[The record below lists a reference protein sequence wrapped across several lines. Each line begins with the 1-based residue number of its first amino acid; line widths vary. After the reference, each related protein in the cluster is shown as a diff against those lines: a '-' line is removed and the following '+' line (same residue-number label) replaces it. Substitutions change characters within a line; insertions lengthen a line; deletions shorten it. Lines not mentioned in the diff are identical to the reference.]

1 MRKREELLEEESSA
15 LACQK
20 VKNVLKLHSWV
31 QLEEMH
37 RISWPKERMSLA
49 VQGLTLARDTALCA
63 ETIHLLPR
71 EGNRQ

>member
-20 VKNVLKLHSWV
+20 VLKLHSWV

-37 RISWPKERMSLA
+37 RISWPEESMSLA
-49 VQGLTLARDTALCA
+49 VQGLTLARDMVLCA
-63 ETIHLLPR
+63 ETIHLLLR